1 MEPKEVYQRS
11 NSTFKLVESRGEA
24 SLCRGRAASGR
35 NLAQEFEID
44 SALII
49 SRPNEQTIERKR
61 EIESILETWRKTEMR
76 AILLFFHIGT

>member
-1 MEPKEVYQRS
+1 MTLKFLIILLSPLTLGLSELEARYD
-11 NSTFKLVESRGEA
+11 GEA

-61 EIESILETWRKTEMR
+61 EIESILET
-76 AILLFFHIGT
+76 